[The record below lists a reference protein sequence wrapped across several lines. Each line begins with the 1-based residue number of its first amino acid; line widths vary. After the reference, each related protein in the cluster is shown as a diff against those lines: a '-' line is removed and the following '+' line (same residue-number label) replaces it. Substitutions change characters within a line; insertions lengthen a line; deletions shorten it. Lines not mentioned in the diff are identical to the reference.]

1 MLDEFLEWLD
11 QPKQSHIS
19 IVMLQETHWGHD
31 AEWSS
36 SRWHFVH
43 SGDPHARYAG
53 VLCMISTK
61 LAQASQI
68 AYEVLHP
75 GRLLHLRVGWQD
87 ISIDIINI
95 YQVPWNTRSER
106 QALIGQRGVI

>member
-1 MLDEFLEWLD
+1 
-11 QPKQSHIS
+11 
-19 IVMLQETHWGHD
+19 
-31 AEWSS
+31 
-36 SRWHFVH
+36 
-43 SGDPHARYAG
+43 
-53 VLCMISTK
+53 MISTK

-106 QALIGQRGVI
+106 QALIGQRRGHLGEA